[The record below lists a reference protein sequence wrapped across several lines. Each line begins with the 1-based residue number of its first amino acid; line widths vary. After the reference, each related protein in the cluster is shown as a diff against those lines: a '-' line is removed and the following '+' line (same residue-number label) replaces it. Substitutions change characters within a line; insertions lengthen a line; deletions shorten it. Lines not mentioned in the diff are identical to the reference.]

1 MLDEAKDKKKTEIK
15 GKEFDSK
22 SIVDVEP
29 TLDEKAKAGYC
40 SDDCCGADV
49 KAEDCDCSPDCP
61 HCDCNVMQESN
72 ALIEAICD
80 EELQEVMNRMQRRK
94 AGISARKNKHKMKR
108 GREKAMRK
116 TATMEVLKKRAR
128 KAAIQKLKAKFSK
141 NRRYAELSAGEKEVI
156 DKRISKISKKRIEMM
171 AKKLIPG
178 IKIKERQRK
187 MNANVRED
195 VNGQT
200 MVCKDCGDEFGKP
213 TKGNGCKND
222 CFDLNASCWM
232 PKEQYSEAS
241 FKDQKVMKRPHMLL
255 SADKKPKLDARF
267 RMFKKKEEVQES
279 TDLDELLEIAQ
290 LMEATEALDLDEMD
304 ISIKSLK
311 KSGLGNVK
319 KANNYNKLKS
329 DIKAMRDRLN
339 KNKGMKPLRAGYES
353 VEEDKDSLANLAN
366 EKQQEKKKKGEIKKP
381 VSKDEDEKKKDLDA
395 AFESFIESCGAGEEG
410 TPELTKKLK
419 KDTPSE

>member
-1 MLDEAKDKKKTEIK
+1 MLDEAKDKKKVDIK

-22 SIVDVEP
+22 NIVDVEP
-29 TLDEKAKAGYC
+29 TLDE
-40 SDDCCGADV
+40 
-49 KAEDCDCSPDCP
+49 AEEGNS
-61 HCDCNVMQESN
+61 
-72 ALIEAICD
+72 LIESICD

-128 KAAIQKLKAKFSK
+128 KAAIVKLKAKFSK

-156 DKRISKISKKRIEMM
+156 DKRIAKIAKSRIDMM

-187 MNANVRED
+187 MKANVRED
-195 VNGQT
+195 VNETT
-200 MVCKDCGDEFGKP
+200 MVCKDCGCEQGNPKP
-213 TKGNGCKND
+213 GCDCPND
-222 CFDLNASCWM
+222 ATDLNASCWM
-232 PKEQYSEAS
+232 PKEEVSEAS
-241 FKDQKVMKRPHMLL
+241 YKDQKVMKRPHMLMDG
-255 SADKKPKLDARF
+255 DKKPKLDARF
-267 RMFKKKEEVQES
+267 RMFKKKNEMQES
-279 TDLDELLEIAQ
+279 SDVDALLEIAQ
-290 LMEATEALDLDEMD
+290 LMEATEALDIDEMD

-339 KNKGMKPLRAGYES
+339 KNKGMKPLKAGYES
-353 VEEDKDSLANLAN
+353 VEEEKDSLATLAN
-366 EKQQEKKKKGEIKKP
+366 KEQDEKKKKGEIKKVP
-381 VSKDEDEKKKDLDA
+381 VKDEDEKEKDLDA

-419 KDTPSE
+419 KDTPDA

>member
-1 MLDEAKDKKKTEIK
+1 MDSDMLDEAKDKKKIDIK

-29 TLDEKAKAGYC
+29 TLDEEEG
-40 SDDCCGADV
+40 
-49 KAEDCDCSPDCP
+49 
-61 HCDCNVMQESN
+61 N

-128 KAAIQKLKAKFSK
+128 KAAIQKLKVKFSK

-213 TKGNGCKND
+213 TKGNGCEND

-267 RMFKKKEEVQES
+267 RMFKKKQEVQES
-279 TDLDELLEIAQ
+279 TDLDELIEIAQ

-366 EKQQEKKKKGEIKKP
+366 EKQQEKKQKGEIKKAP
-381 VSKDEDEKKKDLDA
+381 KKDEDEKKKDLDA

>member
-1 MLDEAKDKKKTEIK
+1 MLDEAKDKKKTEVK

-22 SIVDVEP
+22 AIVDVEP
-29 TLDEKAKAGYC
+29 TLDEEEG
-40 SDDCCGADV
+40 
-49 KAEDCDCSPDCP
+49 
-61 HCDCNVMQESN
+61 N
-72 ALIEAICD
+72 ALIEAVCD

-156 DKRISKISKKRIEMM
+156 DKRIAKISKKRIEMM

-178 IKIKERQRK
+178 VKIKERQRK

-200 MVCKDCGDEFGKP
+200 MVCKDCGCEQGNPKP
-213 TKGNGCKND
+213 D
-222 CFDLNASCWM
+222 CNCTNHSNDLNASCWM

-241 FKDQKVMKRPHMLL
+241 YKDQKVMKRPHMLMDG
-255 SADKKPKLDARF
+255 DKKPKLDARF
-267 RMFKKKEEVQES
+267 RMFKKKNEMEES
-279 TDLDELLEIAQ
+279 TMVDELLDIVE
-290 LMEATEALDLDEMD
+290 LMEATEALDIEEMD

-311 KSGLGNVK
+311 KSGLGNVQ
-319 KANNYNKLKS
+319 KANNMSKLKS

-339 KNKGMKPLRAGYES
+339 KNKGMKPLKAGYES

-381 VSKDEDEKKKDLDA
+381 VSKDDDEKKKDLDA

>member
-1 MLDEAKDKKKTEIK
+1 MLDEAKDKKKTDIK

-29 TLDEKAKAGYC
+29 TLDEEEG
-40 SDDCCGADV
+40 
-49 KAEDCDCSPDCP
+49 
-61 HCDCNVMQESN
+61 N

-213 TKGNGCKND
+213 TKGNGCEND

-366 EKQQEKKKKGEIKKP
+366 EKQQEKKQRGEIKKAP
-381 VSKDEDEKKKDLDA
+381 KKDEDEKKKDLDA

>member
-1 MLDEAKDKKKTEIK
+1 MDSDMQEAKDKKKIDIK

-22 SIVDVEP
+22 NLVDVEP
-29 TLDEKAKAGYC
+29 TLDEEQVEEN
-40 SDDCCGADV
+40 S
-49 KAEDCDCSPDCP
+49 
-61 HCDCNVMQESN
+61 
-72 ALIEAICD
+72 LIEAVCD
-80 EELQEVMNRMQRRK
+80 EELQEVMDRMQRRK

-141 NRRYAELSAGEKEVI
+141 NRRYAELGAGEKEVI
-156 DKRISKISKKRIEMM
+156 DKRIAKIAKSRIEMM

-200 MVCKDCGDEFGKP
+200 MVCEDCGDEFGKP
-213 TKGNGCKND
+213 TEGNGCKND
-222 CFDLNASCWM
+222 SSDLNASYWM

-267 RMFKKKEEVQES
+267 RMFKKKPMEES
-279 TDLDELLEIAQ
+279 TMVDELLEIAQ
-290 LMEATEALDLDEMD
+290 LMEATEALDIEEMD
-304 ISIKSLK
+304 VSVKSIT
-311 KSGLGNVK
+311 KSGFGNLK
-319 KANNYNKLKS
+319 KANNYSKLKS
-329 DIKAMRDRLN
+329 DIKAMKDRL
-339 KNKGMKPLRAGYES
+339 KKHKGMKPLKAGYES
-353 VEEDKDSLANLAN
+353 VEEEKDSLATLAN
-366 EKQQEKKKKGEIKKP
+366 KEQDDKKKKGEIKRVPK
-381 VSKDEDEKKKDLDA
+381 KDEDEKKKDLDA

-419 KDTPSE
+419 KDTPDA